1 MEAGL
6 GVIVPGGE
14 LAKLGHGY
22 SPAPLLPLETL
33 WICTLAGNP
42 TGLCSFSISAL
53 YSFSISAHS
62 SFCLFQ
68 LHAFIVASHSGF
80 SLWLLFPP
88 LSQSVGMIF
97 FFFSWILIQTFFIVR
112 LLPQR
117 LCTQHSAFLQH
128 CFKCTKSRSDP
139 LFLPLSLNFPLL
151 LFCSSQGG
159 PDASRHAQAAGLH
172 PFRVHLRHSLPHR
185 RHPDAVRGRVH
196 PRRGLHRAGAAV
208 RGQEV

>member
-22 SPAPLLPLETL
+22 SPAPLFPLETL

-97 FFFSWILIQTFFIVR
+97 FFPLDTNSNFFHCQA
-112 LLPQR
+112 LTTETLHAA
-117 LCTQHSAFLQH
+117 LCAFLQH